1 MVKMRELVA
10 QADATL
16 GNEGRQ
22 GKEQRPATTLKSSK
36 RWCCEII
43 RRLDKWLGFVRNSR
57 VMRLKDRIIW

>member
-1 MVKMRELVA
+1 MVNLKTDLAEKVDVTVANPKVMVKMRELVA

-36 RWCCEII
+36 PMV
-43 RRLDKWLGFVRNSR
+43 LVK
-57 VMRLKDRIIW
+57 